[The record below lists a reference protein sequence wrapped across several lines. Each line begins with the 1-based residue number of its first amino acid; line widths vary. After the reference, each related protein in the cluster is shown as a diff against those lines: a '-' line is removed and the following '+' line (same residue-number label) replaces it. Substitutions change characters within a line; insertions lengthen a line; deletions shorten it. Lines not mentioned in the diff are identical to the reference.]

1 MVTVQFIDTHC
12 HLTFEPL
19 AEQIDQVLARSRQA
33 GITGW
38 ISIGTDLDHS
48 QRCVALAGQYK
59 GIWATV
65 GLHPHDAGDMTDDLL
80 EQFKQLCSNEKVV
93 AIGETGLDYH
103 YNYSDPQ
110 AQRRAFI
117 QQLELA
123 EAFHLPVVVHT
134 REAFDETITILDDFR
149 QRVDKVV
156 LHCFT
161 GTAQQAQIALD
172 RGFMLSFTGVV
183 TFKNARLI
191 QDAARMVP
199 LDRMMLETDC
209 PYMSPEPVRK
219 QRPNEPGLLIHTA
232 QCLAELKGI
241 DLEQMARKVTE
252 NAVQFFGIQLQ

>member
-1 MVTVQFIDTHC
+1 M
-12 HLTFEPL
+12 
-19 AEQIDQVLARSRQA
+19 
-33 GITGW
+33 
-38 ISIGTDLDHS
+38 
-48 QRCVALAGQYK
+48 
-59 GIWATV
+59 
-65 GLHPHDAGDMTDDLL
+65 
-80 EQFKQLCSNEKVV
+80 EQFRQLCSDEKVV

-103 YNYSDPQ
+103 YNFSDPQ
-110 AQRRAFI
+110 AQKSAFI

-172 RGFMLSFTGVV
+172 RDFMLSFTGVV
-183 TFKNARLI
+183 TFKNAHLI
-191 QDAARMVP
+191 QDVARMVP
-199 LDRMMLETDC
+199 LERMMLETDC
-209 PYMSPEPVRK
+209 PYISPEPVRK

-232 QCLAELKGI
+232 QYLAELKGI

-252 NAVQFFGIQLQ
+252 NAEQFFGIQLQ